1 MKRGLTLTLAIFAAS
16 TLYAETFN
24 QVPVYQVGYY
34 EPIYLWRLGSDLTM
48 DMIERRAF
56 GAVGKSTLMFEWNC
70 GQSSSDPVKFVTDPS
85 WSRVTY
91 GKANSVLRAFGNYGS
106 GYNQLKTP
114 TGIAASPEGLVFVV
128 DSGNNRVSVL
138 RYQDEVLSYVNE
150 ITIDYH
156 NIIDVCWDDAGTA
169 DFECGDGR
177 DDYLWILCSNGD
189 VYKYFYA
196 FDRYNQIFDF
206 RQCAFFATLASIPR
220 HIAKGRAIDLL
231 CEGCDE
237 MGNDGWLY
245 VTDGDNQIKGYTG
258 ASIIMDNPDDPRLEL
273 KFTFTIPNSVI
284 SSLSVDPFGTIWL
297 TDMYSSR
304 ILKYYNEGTTLI
316 YLDEWGTLGSDFNA
330 AGQLLAPRAIA
341 FGLQVIEDP
350 DDHSRMIY
358 EAYAGMTVG
367 ERWTNSTGG
376 INGWQGIE
384 INNLNAVCVGYS
396 PRPVRINFF
405 KTSYNSD
412 FREPNQQLD
421 IVIRNYANQVVRA
434 LEYVDPPG
442 SVQVVWD
449 GHKSDGTV
457 APPDIYTF
465 EVSGYCFGDVARTS
479 VSLNTNSPPS
489 FASFYLDPPGC
500 FSDRTPRSVRY
511 RVTDPNL
518 DNSFHFHWTV
528 DNGHISRDG
537 RNWFQELNYDEDG
550 YNDRSILFIPPP
562 DWAGLDDLPRYA
574 AIICNLSD
582 IHGQASYGTSR
593 SVTAHK
599 CSGDECPFLFVVSGN
614 DTLMQN
620 NILNSSIDT
629 SGMGRLVYDYLFL
642 TDRPQPQAGRY
653 NLMVRELEY
662 EIDSLDWAGLV
673 TIDHS
678 TGTQVLA
685 SGRGNIYELLALLPP
700 SSAHDKYG
708 NDVLGLISQEDG
720 VYYSEEDSG
729 WLEMTY
735 SGLDTFSMLLDGTG
749 GGTVVPPPPKYP
761 TPTGLSRPLPNI
773 LSVSLQDSSGN
784 WAVVETIYPRR
795 NSHRTLVDLTNYLSG
810 TVNLKYS
817 WTRKYQAD
825 FIGFA
830 ITRNL
835 REGITLL
842 RPSMARLNDTLNI
855 TTALRSPD
863 RIMSGFSADEH
874 IDIAYSFN
882 PIPPGLSRDFVF
894 VCRGKYSTPD
904 SLFRGKAISE
914 AQLPREFSIYQNYP
928 NPFNSTTL
936 INFDLPELA
945 DVELVIFN
953 ILGQRVVSLSA
964 KKLPA
969 GHHSVTWDGKNQ
981 DGSPV
986 SSGVYF
992 ARLAAGDKVAVKKMI
1007 LVR

>member
-1 MKRGLTLTLAIFAAS
+1 MRSFILSLEIVLLAAS
-16 TLYAETFN
+16 SRAATFN
-24 QVPVYQVGYY
+24 QDYIRENQ
-34 EPIYLWRLGSDLTM
+34 WRLSRNYAEANLGVSLFATVTGSALLVD
-48 DMIERRAF
+48 
-56 GAVGKSTLMFEWNC
+56 WNC
-70 GQSSSDPVKFVTDPS
+70 GVSPADYPVKFVVDS
-85 WSRVTY
+85 YWCRVIY
-91 GKANSVLRAFGNYGS
+91 GREDAWVQSFGGYG
-106 GYNQLKTP
+106 
-114 TGIAASPEGLVFVV
+114 TGDGQFRYPEAIAVTPEGLVFVA
-128 DSGNNRVSVL
+128 DRGNARISVFYYENINENVSVQFL
-138 RYQDEVLSYVNE
+138 E
-150 ITIDYH
+150 
-156 NIIDVCWDDAGTA
+156 NIPVPSSEPIDVIWDDAGNA
-169 DFECGDGR
+169 DFACDGTPS
-177 DDYLWILCSNGD
+177 DCIWVLCRNGD
-189 VYKYFYA
+189 LYKFKFG
-196 FDRYNQIFDF
+196 FDHYSRNFSYTQAAGF
-206 RQCAFFATLASIPR
+206 ASIVPYPR
-220 HIAKGRAIDLL
+220 SIAKGRAIDLL
-231 CEGCDE
+231 CDNCDE

-245 VTDGDNQIKGYTG
+245 VSDGANRIKCFTG
-258 ASIIMDNPDDPRLEL
+258 APLSLDNPDNPRLVL
-273 KFTFTIPNSVI
+273 RITFDLPSDCVI
-284 SSLSVDPFGTIWL
+284 SDISVDPLGTIWVV
-297 TDMYSSR
+297 DSNRHR
-304 ILKYYNEGTTLI
+304 ILKYYNNQTTLVFLDQWGTWGRDDNAPDQLAWPKCVAFGLRVIDDANNPGELI
-316 YLDEWGTLGSDFNA
+316 YLGF
-330 AGQLLAPRAIA
+330 
-341 FGLQVIEDP
+341 
-350 DDHSRMIY
+350 
-358 EAYAGMTVG
+358 AGMTIG
-367 ERWTNSTGG
+367 EYWDEHTGG
-376 INGWQGIE
+376 INGSQGIT
-384 INNLNAVCVGYS
+384 IKDLTAHCLD
-396 PRPVRINFF
+396 PVTRLVRLSFF

-729 WLEMTY
+729 WLDITY

-1007 LVR
+1007 LLR